1 MSALVKYGRAPSGLA
16 IHDLLFME
24 ALRAYCFYFKDYIL
38 LIFSKGFGAHWSKST
53 VWIDGLFRPDP
64 TQLCEVYFDR
74 ALFKKKLALRSRYLL
89 NETVIVL
96 FCFVTWYNDILSL
109 LWAKFGKRATALSR
123 SSACLPGGQAKAF
136 SNFAQR

>member
-1 MSALVKYGRAPSGLA
+1 MLFLFQRLYFAYFQQGFRCALVKV
-16 IHDLLFME
+16 DC
-24 ALRAYCFYFKDYIL
+24 ALHL
-38 LIFSKGFGAHWSKST
+38 W
-53 VWIDGLFRPDP
+53 LFRPDP

-96 FCFVTWYNDILSL
+96 FCFVTWYNDILSP